1 MTWLF
6 FNHWE
11 PIWHMQYQ
19 PKKKRNFIIA
29 PGNVTVWQTLPLS
42 CVATL
47 PKKKYRSGPVF
58 FVVALGNISFDMTVT
73 PHLWGVSCDQTRVGH
88 DNELYIHCTH
98 NFCMY
103 YRSNYGQM
111 KSYESLRCDV
121 CRCCECSA
129 AVSSAVG
136 IWLRR
141 AWELDVR
148 VWTLFVNIER
158 WSHIVMLSQSCAKI
172 KSLSDMTK
180 KGVQQSGN
188 IFSKST
194 NIYKSCNR
202 DLMWQYLE
210 PYLHRTGSD
219 RSS

>member
-1 MTWLF
+1 MWLSGKLCHCHVWQPCQKKNTGLDLYFSSSHLAISLLTWL
-6 FNHWE
+6 W
-11 PIWHMQYQ
+11 
-19 PKKKRNFIIA
+19 
-29 PGNVTVWQTLPLS
+29 PLIYEGYH
-42 CVATL
+42 VI
-47 PKKKYRSGPVF
+47 KWG
-58 FVVALGNISFDMTVT
+58 LGMIMNCIYTA
-73 PHLWGVSCDQTRVGH
+73 
-88 DNELYIHCTH
+88 H

-148 VWTLFVNIER
+148 VWTLFENIER